1 MSSARRAPL
10 TTTDEI
16 CKEAVSRPW
25 VFALVF
31 GMLCCL
37 CWRLLAIVIC
47 DTDYVSKDKHAE
59 RTQN

>member
-1 MSSARRAPL
+1 MSSARRARF
-10 TTTDEI
+10 TTTDEM
-16 CKEAVSRPW
+16 CKEAVRYHW

-47 DTDYVSKDKHAE
+47 DTDYV
-59 RTQN
+59 